1 MLTQM
6 VTFDKILDDKVIIR
20 VRLRLGRGQF
30 DERKL
35 YVYPRCLEWM
45 KAEVPRMVTGR
56 VQSDFSP
63 AEQLST
69 RLLQWITGQPMAQGR
84 MFHDMKPEKDG
95 VWELKTADLRIFG
108 WMYRP
113 RQFIAVCGGYTD
125 DYKEPTKTK
134 DYAGTKGL

>member
-1 MLTQM
+1 
-6 VTFDKILDDKVIIR
+6 
-20 VRLRLGRGQF
+20 
-30 DERKL
+30 
-35 YVYPRCLEWM
+35 
-45 KAEVPRMVTGR
+45 
-56 VQSDFSP
+56 
-63 AEQLST
+63 
-69 RLLQWITGQPMAQGR
+69 

-134 DYAGTKGL
+134 DYARDKRAVIEARTALPLDGRKFVVGAFDDVV